1 MYRLFR
7 TFDFPVT
14 DWKKEGKKPCRVK
27 HEVRGCTFVENT
39 GYGIKF
45 NSQHEKMVT
54 IKQSGNTFKTNL
66 RETPCAGVN
75 F

>member
-1 MYRLFR
+1 MHRLFR

-14 DWKKEGKKPCRVK
+14 DWKKEGAQPCRVK
-27 HEVRGCTFVENT
+27 HEVRGCTFTENT

-45 NSQHEKMVT
+45 NSQHQEIGT
-54 IKQSGNTFKTNL
+54 IAQSGNAFGNNL
-66 RETPCAGVN
+66 RKPHCAGIN